1 MFFFLSMVTV
11 TTISVTKKSAK
22 KLLEKNSRLF
32 EESENDNGEVNY
44 LFYVTLACEDEQQ
57 QAHKVIF

>member
-1 MFFFLSMVTV
+1 M